1 MECEICKIIETHGLD
16 RSVHDWWHCAD
27 AAKSSTAC
35 RSLISKQVFSLR
47 KTYYRLRF
55 SWTRLFAPRTF
66 SKPQAISRELKL
78 LSYVLAAQIGT
89 QLK

>member
-27 AAKSSTAC
+27 AEKRFETC
-35 RSLISKQVFSLR
+35 RNLNRKPVWSLR
-47 KTYYRLRF
+47 KTCRSLRMRWMRLL
-55 SWTRLFAPRTF
+55 SPPAI

-78 LSYVLAAQIGT
+78 LSYALAAQIGT